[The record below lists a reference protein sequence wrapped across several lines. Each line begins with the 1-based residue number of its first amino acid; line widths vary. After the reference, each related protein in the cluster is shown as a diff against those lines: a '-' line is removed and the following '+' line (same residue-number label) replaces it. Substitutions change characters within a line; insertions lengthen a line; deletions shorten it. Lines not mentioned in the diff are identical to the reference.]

1 MNPIL
6 LSATLACAALPAAL
20 FAADQP
26 PPLPAGVDR
35 DVYCETLVSQVA
47 DAQEKLSDEQKA
59 KHARLMES
67 VREAASFYLGS
78 ITARL
83 TDAQM
88 SDFAARA
95 DKALAAATSDDRAAQ
110 QRYCLDDAT
119 RRAGHYADRVE
130 AN

>member
-1 MNPIL
+1 MKHIL
-6 LSATLACAALPAAL
+6 LSASLVLAAVPAIAI
-20 FAADQP
+20 AADQA

-35 DVYCETLVSQVA
+35 DVYCEMLVSQVSET
-47 DAQEKLSDEQKA
+47 QEKLPDEQKA

-83 TDAQM
+83 TDTQM

-95 DKALAAATSDDRAAQ
+95 GKALAAATSDDRSTQ
-110 QRYCLDDAT
+110 LQYCLNDAT

-130 AN
+130 DN

>member
-1 MNPIL
+1 MNPVL
-6 LSATLACAALPAAL
+6 LSATLACAALPAAV

-26 PPLPAGVDR
+26 PPLPAGMDR

-47 DAQEKLSDEQKA
+47 DTQEKLPDEQKA

-95 DKALAAATSDDRAAQ
+95 DKALAAATSDDRATQ
-110 QRYCLDDAT
+110 LQYCLNDAT

>member
-1 MNPIL
+1 MNRIPL
-6 LSATLACAALPAAL
+6 LAGLVLAITPATAIAAE
-20 FAADQP
+20 QP
-26 PPLPAGVDR
+26 SPVPAGVDR
-35 DVYCETLVSQVA
+35 DVYCEMLVSQVA
-47 DAQEKLSDEQKA
+47 DTQDKLPDDQKA

-95 DKALAAATSDDRAAQ
+95 DKVLATASSDDRTTQ